1 MQLQTLAVEAPGT
14 KPQRAKKKSPWRV
27 LHERLQKSGASP
39 VAARVAIALEAY
51 AREELGTG
59 RIIAAVYHEKL
70 AAETGV
76 SPSTVRRA
84 LRELTTG
91 DAPLYVARDRTGQ
104 ARTIRGQGGFSMTT
118 KAVVYERIDDLDAF
132 LAARD
137 VARTANVLDYEQR
150 KRQHHGERVMAQR
163 ALLTGEITEADYQ
176 AQVEDID
183 ARTRGRLPKA
193 ATEHKPRRCLTPA
206 QVERFA
212 ADFLAGGAYAEL
224 VHDGPKRVREFHALH
239 RHVFGGN
246 DGDGCRACELAVAQ
260 YAAASHRYF
269 TEHIRSLQ
277 PKVTTCGCG
286 AVVVVC
292 PNHQAVA
299 FAEILNPAG
308 WHHDCPHEQNRL
320 LKLRSQ
326 KEHTQWV
333 REQHAAAKRGSW

>member
-27 LHERLQKSGASP
+27 LHERLQKAGASP

-51 AREELGTG
+51 ARTELGTG

-193 ATEHKPRRCLTPA
+193 ATEHKPTRCLTPA

-246 DGDGCRACELAVAQ
+246 DGDGCRACEQAVAQ
-260 YAAASHRYF
+260 HAASHRYI
-269 TEHIRSLQ
+269 TDYLKAQ
-277 PKVTTCGCG
+277 VTTCGCG
-286 AVVVVC
+286 AVVVVGC
-292 PNHQAVA
+292 NAQAVA
-299 FAEILNPAG
+299 FADINLPTA
-308 WHHDCPHEQNRL
+308 HDCPHEQNRL
-320 LKLRSQ
+320 LKLRAQ
-326 KEHTQWV
+326 KEHKQWV